1 MSKPYKYVKLSDNG
15 HAIIEVKTRLG
26 LYYENAFRGPSLFV
40 KRIVSCLNA
49 CEGIEDPADLR
60 KQRDELVEALNECDK
75 AFACWQ
81 IGQIPGRPEDILK
94 LINKVRQAIARC
106 KEGKK

>member
-49 CEGIEDPADLR
+49 CEGIEDPAEFR
-60 KQRDELVEALNECDK
+60 KVFGEMKEALKDAVHDK
-75 AFACWQ
+75 MSPSQKWPFEVANAQ
-81 IGQIPGRPEDILK
+81 QLITKAEKILGG
-94 LINKVRQAIARC
+94 
-106 KEGKK
+106 KES